1 MSMPEPLYRTADNSA
16 LRIWRDVAK
25 NNFLSEKHGRPI
37 FDEVTYVEVITPGS
51 NGATPVFEVKRV
63 FAAEAKRSEPLFGS
77 NYAKYEQYVVQFE
90 KGEGEAGMSGTPLSE
105 WPEISRSMAASLHA
119 MNIFSV
125 EALSAVP
132 DALVT
137 RIGPDGRSLREK
149 AKTWLAASADSGLA
163 TALSAELERAKT
175 DLAAKDAA
183 IADLSARLEALE
195 QAGASKATKAPVAPV
210 DALDGL
216 KALDAGAQQGLATPA
231 ASQPII

>member
-1 MSMPEPLYRTADNSA
+1 MSMPEPLYRTADNAA

-63 FAAEAKRSEPLFGS
+63 FAKEAKHDGPLLGT
-77 NYAKYEQYVVQFE
+77 NYAKYEQYIVQFE
-90 KGEGEAGMSGTPLSE
+90 KGEDAVGMSGTPLAE

-125 EALSAVP
+125 EALSSVP
-132 DALVT
+132 DAVVT
-137 RIGPDGRSLREK
+137 RIGPDGRGLRDK
-149 AKTWLAASADSGLA
+149 AKTWLAASTDSGLA

-175 DLAAKDAA
+175 DSAAKDVI
-183 IADLSARLEALE
+183 IADMSARLTALE
-195 QAGASKATKAPVAPV
+195 KAAPPV
-210 DALDGL
+210 IDALDGL
-216 KALDAGAQQGLATPA
+216 TALDTPAQTATPA
-231 ASQPII
+231 KPPII